1 MSPLKGFRESR
12 RTVTHSFRCGLIS
25 FVPPGGTC
33 VPRSG
38 TRKLHRSPENQAG
51 PVTNITR
58 PRLRTSAHNRAIC
71 VTLKGVLR
79 LGSTVY
85 PQLPLWAKSV
95 SSRRAG
101 LASCASRTRNLNRS
115 PENQAGLVIDIT
127 CRRLRTLAHNRAI
140 CVTPEGVLRTKRT
153 VTHSFRC
160 GLISFVPPG
169 GTSFLRGAGLAS
181 CAAGLAT

>member
-1 MSPLKGFRESR
+1 MFTPKGVPRVG
-12 RTVTHSFRCGLIS
+12 RTVTHSFRCGLIT

-33 VPRSG
+33 LPRSG
-38 TRKLHRSPENQAG
+38 TNKLHRIPENQAG
-51 PVTNITR
+51 RVTNITR

-71 VTLKGVLR
+71 ITLKGVLR
-79 LGSTVY
+79 LGRTFTHSFRCGLISFV
-85 PQLPLWAKSV
+85 P
-95 SSRRAG
+95 RAG
-101 LASCASRTRNLNRS
+101 LASCAGRTRNLNRS